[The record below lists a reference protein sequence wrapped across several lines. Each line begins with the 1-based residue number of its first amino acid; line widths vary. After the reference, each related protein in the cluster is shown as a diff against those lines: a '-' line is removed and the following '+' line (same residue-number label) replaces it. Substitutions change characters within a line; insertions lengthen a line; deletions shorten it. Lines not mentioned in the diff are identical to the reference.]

1 MIRNTKQK
9 KQKSLTVF
17 AMSLIV
23 AIGATSSMTVQAK
36 DGFYLNSNITN
47 STFSHTIERNTGTN
61 ETPSITTRTEETDF
75 GLGLNV
81 GYKFHVI
88 DSVYLAG
95 ELFYTNQDI
104 ETRNINN
111 LLITDLTLNNTYGIK
126 GKLGFDINEKFSVY
140 AMLGQTTLDFDINNS
155 YPFAPPLTDDTVDVD
170 ELTIGVGAE
179 FMVTDKWGVTVE
191 YAQLNDVSFDPIPEV
206 AVPGKINDN
215 EVDLTSLT
223 FGLTYRF

>member
-1 MIRNTKQK
+1 MKFNTTLITK
-9 KQKSLTVF
+9 KPLYISYAAL
-17 AMSLIV
+17 
-23 AIGATSSMTVQAK
+23 AILSAQTAHAN

-47 STFSHTIERNTGTN
+47 STFSHTIQRDTGTN
-61 ETPSITTRTEETDF
+61 ETPSITTRTEETDY
-75 GLGLNV
+75 GIGINL

-95 ELFYTNQDI
+95 EVFYTDQDI
-104 ETRNINN
+104 QTKNINN
-111 LLITDLTLNNTYGIK
+111 LLITELTLNNTYGIK
-126 GKLGFDINEKFSVY
+126 GKLGFDINDKFSVY
-140 AMLGQTTLDFDINNS
+140 AAIGQTTLDFDINNS
-155 YPFAPPLTDDTVDVD
+155 YPFAPPLTDDSADVD
-170 ELTIGVGAE
+170 EITIGVGAE
-179 FMVTDKWGVTVE
+179 FMVTDNWGVTVE